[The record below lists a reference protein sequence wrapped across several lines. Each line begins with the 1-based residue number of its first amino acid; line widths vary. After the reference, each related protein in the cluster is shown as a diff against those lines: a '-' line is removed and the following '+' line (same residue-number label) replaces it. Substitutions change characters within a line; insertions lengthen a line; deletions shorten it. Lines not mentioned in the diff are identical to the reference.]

1 MLPVV
6 TSCDQLLLFQL
17 FCLAVCAFSETDALL
32 LDAEERL
39 CSEDARERLRLLP
52 LSVARLLTSAGDTW
66 RPLGVQVRFLDC
78 SRVLEGE
85 CRTRLYF
92 SDVVNNGCFK

>member
-1 MLPVV
+1 ML
-6 TSCDQLLLFQL
+6 
-17 FCLAVCAFSETDALL
+17 CLAVCAFSETDALL

-52 LSVARLLTSAGDTW
+52 LSVARLLTSAGDAW

-78 SRVLEGE
+78 RVLEGE
-85 CRTRLYF
+85 CRTRLHF
-92 SDVVNNGCFK
+92 SDVAYAYFK